1 MLHKINTAFL
11 PFAYC
16 SLERF
21 FFLILLSSDQ
31 LLSAGF
37 FFLKW
42 HAGKVQNMLL
52 PFIIIHE
59 MTADPFLTKYILYC
73 SELLAVTCLIRN
85 QRKVRCLNITLRR
98 HTGFVFSFI
107 VFFFSFPSYLGWG

>member
-16 SLERF
+16 SPER

-37 FFLKW
+37 FFKW
-42 HAGKVQNMLL
+42 HTGKVQNMLL
-52 PFIIIHE
+52 LPFIVIHE
-59 MTADPFLTKYILYC
+59 MTADPF
-73 SELLAVTCLIRN
+73 
-85 QRKVRCLNITLRR
+85 
-98 HTGFVFSFI
+98 
-107 VFFFSFPSYLGWG
+107 